1 MTGTFGDHGKD
12 QQAQVAIIEN
22 PLTTV
27 TASATTSF
35 APMVVMFAIG
45 MFPAMTAMPTEGTT
59 PVTAAMIAMA
69 TVTMAG
75 FFLFRM
81 IWAIRIAIACVCHDH
96 KINPDISK
104 NKIYRD

>member
-1 MTGTFGDHGKD
+1 
-12 QQAQVAIIEN
+12 
-22 PLTTV
+22 
-27 TASATTSF
+27 
-35 APMVVMFAIG
+35 
-45 MFPAMTAMPTEGTT
+45 
-59 PVTAAMIAMA
+59 MA

-81 IWAIRIAIACVCHDH
+81 IWAIRIASACVCHDH